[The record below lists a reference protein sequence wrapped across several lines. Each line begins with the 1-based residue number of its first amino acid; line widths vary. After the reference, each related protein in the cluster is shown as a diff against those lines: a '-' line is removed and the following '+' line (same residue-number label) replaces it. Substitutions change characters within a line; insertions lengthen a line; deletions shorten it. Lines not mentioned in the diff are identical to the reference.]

1 MLRHAIGM
9 IVMVLLVAETAGGQ
23 DRPPI
28 VFPPDAT
35 ALEGTPTLRVDT
47 TRDSTTRRQLDAAEA
62 AGSRLRIQIRDGA
75 LIWTSRGD
83 RRLTA
88 SAAGAFTYLSSNEPG
103 RYVRIQPLNDRLTY
117 IEHVDTELGSVTYW
131 GELRII
137 IGR

>member
-1 MLRHAIGM
+1 VLRHALGL
-9 IVMVLLVAETAGGQ
+9 IVVVLLLAETAGGQ
-23 DRPPI
+23 DRPAL
-28 VFPPDAT
+28 VFPPGTT

-75 LIWTSRGD
+75 FIWSSRDD

-88 SAAGAFTYLSSNEPG
+88 SASGAFTYLSSNEPG
-103 RYVRIQPLNDRLTY
+103 RYVRIQRLNDRLTY

-131 GELRII
+131 GELRIV
-137 IGR
+137 GGH

>member
-1 MLRHAIGM
+1 MIGS
-9 IVMVLLVAETAGGQ
+9 IVIVLLLAVAAGSQ

-35 ALEGTPTLRVDT
+35 GLEGTPTLRVDT
-47 TRDSTTRRQLDAAEA
+47 TRDSTTRRRLDAAEA
-62 AGSRLRIQIRDGA
+62 ATSRLRIQIRDGA
-75 LIWTSRGD
+75 FIWSSRDD

-103 RYVRIQPLNDRLTY
+103 RYVRIQRLSDRLTY

-131 GELRII
+131 GELRIVA
-137 IGR
+137 GR